1 MIFMSSRHLPLPPV
15 NEVAKGRYRHYGG
28 DLYEVIGVAR
38 HSETLEEMVIYRDL
52 GNNTLWV
59 RPREMFLGTVELE
72 GKKVKRF
79 EFVEEK

>member
-1 MIFMSSRHLPLPPV
+1 MGSRHPPLPPV

-52 GNNTLWV
+52 ENNTLWA
-59 RPREMFLGTVELE
+59 RPREMFVGKVEV
-72 GKKVKRF
+72 GSKKVKRF
-79 EFVEEK
+79 EFIGEK